1 MGVCSNRT
9 QRLSNSAGERKWEAR
24 SGEQGGSHLLVPGG
38 AGHPARGEPGTPRDS
53 PNFPSFIIKTQ
64 RSEGWRWEIYNLL
77 AVNRALSGDDAPAC
91 LKHPENKVPTIY
103 IFRIGAS
110 IRSRLYCVY
119 KIRSFVRGMTSS
131 DP

>member
-1 MGVCSNRT
+1 MCAAIGHKGYQIARGKESGKPGAGSRAVRT
-9 QRLSNSAGERKWEAR
+9 SLSRAVPDT
-24 SGEQGGSHLLVPGG
+24 QPGG
-38 AGHPARGEPGTPRDS
+38 NRAPPGTS

-64 RSEGWRWEIYNLL
+64 RSEGWLWEIYNLL

-110 IRSRLYCVY
+110 IRSRLSCVY